1 MSMPIKPIILIG
13 VLASLPAQAQL
24 LGRGFESNIT
34 LTRQDLDILRETVTG
49 KIHGQGVGATA
60 SWTNP
65 ASGNYGT
72 IRLVRKFN
80 SGALRCETV
89 RYTLTTTRRNV
100 AAEHYTF
107 DSCLQPDGSWKIS

>member
-49 KIHGQGVGATA
+49 KIHGHAVGATA

-72 IRLVRKFN
+72 IRLVRKFD
-80 SGALRCETV
+80 SRGLRCETV

-107 DSCLQPDGSWKIS
+107 DSCLQPDGSWKIF

>member
-1 MSMPIKPIILIG
+1 MSMPIKPIVLIG

-24 LGRGFESNIT
+24 LGLGFESSVA
-34 LTRQDLDILRETVTG
+34 LTRQDLDILRTTVNE
-49 KIHGQGVGATA
+49 KIHGHAVGATA

-72 IRLVRKFN
+72 VRLMRRYE
-80 SGALRCETV
+80 SRGLHCETV
-89 RYTLTTTRRNV
+89 RYTLATTRRTT

-107 DSCLQPDGSWKIS
+107 DSCLQPDGNWKIS